1 MPNEK
6 KAKSKC
12 VEYLRHAEYYDMQST
27 FDELYA
33 RSQAGEIFENLM
45 DVILSREN
53 ILLAYR
59 NIKSNTG
66 SITPGTDKLEIS
78 DIGKLTADEVTARV
92 RKIVKGAKNGYTP
105 RSVRR
110 KDIPK
115 PNGNT
120 RPLGIPCI
128 WDRLVQQCIK
138 QVMEPICEAKF
149 HERNNGFRPYR
160 STQNAIAQCY
170 KMAQLQNLHFVVDV
184 DIVGFFDNIDH
195 ERLMLAVQ
203 KHVPEK
209 WCLLYIQRWLT
220 MPVQTKSGEL
230 IQKQGKGTPQGGVI
244 SPLLANLFL
253 HYAMDKWLEQNH
265 PNVEYVRY
273 ADDAILHCKT
283 KTEAEQTLAALDE
296 RMKACGL
303 ELHPEKTKQVYCRD
317 YRRQNTY
324 ETVKFDFLGYSFQPR
339 STKSKQ
345 TGKLFLGF
353 DCAIS
358 ISSKKRIAD
367 KLEDLKIDRLNFKS
381 IVGVALY
388 LEPFIRGWINYYGK
402 YRITELKPVFLLLR
416 QRLVWWARKRY
427 KRYKTN
433 MVKAYRWLDR
443 VQKQFP
449 NLFYQWRYGFA

>member
-1 MPNEK
+1 MNLWNET
-6 KAKSKC
+6 KSIPISK
-12 VEYLRHAEYYDMQST
+12 Q
-27 FDELYA
+27 
-33 RSQAGEIFENLM
+33 QIW
-45 DVILSREN
+45 
-53 ILLAYR
+53 LAYKKVKA
-59 NIKSNTG
+59 NQG
-66 SITPGTDKLEIS
+66 SAGVDQISMEEFDAQRSKHLYKLWNRLASGSYFPPPVKEVEIPKK
-78 DIGKLTADEVTARV
+78 DGKV
-92 RKIVKGAKNGYTP
+92 RK
-105 RSVRR
+105 
-110 KDIPK
+110 
-115 PNGNT
+115 
-120 RPLGIPCI
+120 LGIPTI
-128 WDRLVQQCIK
+128 ADRVAQMVVKEYLEARFEKIFSPNSYGYRPEKSAHQALEKVRQNCRKTDWVIDLDIK
-138 QVMEPICEAKF
+138 
-149 HERNNGFRPYR
+149 
-160 STQNAIAQCY
+160 
-170 KMAQLQNLHFVVDV
+170 
-184 DIVGFFDNIDH
+184 GFFDNIDH

-265 PNVEYVRY
+265 PKVEYVRY
-273 ADDAILHCKT
+273 ADDAILHCRT

-317 YRRQNTY
+317 YRRQDTY

>member
-1 MPNEK
+1 MNLWNET
-6 KAKSKC
+6 KSIPVSKEQ
-12 VEYLRHAEYYDMQST
+12 VW
-27 FDELYA
+27 
-33 RSQAGEIFENLM
+33 
-45 DVILSREN
+45 
-53 ILLAYR
+53 LAYKKVKA
-59 NIKSNTG
+59 NQG
-66 SITPGTDKLEIS
+66 SAGVDQISMEEFDAQRSKHLYKLWNRLASGSYFPPPVKEVEIPKK
-78 DIGKLTADEVTARV
+78 DGKV
-92 RKIVKGAKNGYTP
+92 RK
-105 RSVRR
+105 
-110 KDIPK
+110 
-115 PNGNT
+115 
-120 RPLGIPCI
+120 LGIPTI
-128 WDRLVQQCIK
+128 GDRVAQMVVKEYLEARFEKIFSPNSYGYRPDRNAHQALEKVRQNCRKTDWVIDLDIK
-138 QVMEPICEAKF
+138 
-149 HERNNGFRPYR
+149 
-160 STQNAIAQCY
+160 
-170 KMAQLQNLHFVVDV
+170 
-184 DIVGFFDNIDH
+184 GFFDNIDH

-203 KHVPEK
+203 KHVQEK

>member
-1 MPNEK
+1 MNLWNET
-6 KAKSKC
+6 KSIPVSKEQ
-12 VEYLRHAEYYDMQST
+12 VW
-27 FDELYA
+27 
-33 RSQAGEIFENLM
+33 
-45 DVILSREN
+45 
-53 ILLAYR
+53 LAYKKVKA
-59 NIKSNTG
+59 NQG
-66 SITPGTDKLEIS
+66 SAGVDQISMEEFDAQRSKHLYKLWNRLASGSYFPPPVKEVEIPKK
-78 DIGKLTADEVTARV
+78 DGKV
-92 RKIVKGAKNGYTP
+92 RK
-105 RSVRR
+105 
-110 KDIPK
+110 
-115 PNGNT
+115 
-120 RPLGIPCI
+120 LGIPTI
-128 WDRLVQQCIK
+128 ADRVAQMVVKEYLEARFEKIFSPNSYGYRPEKSAHQALEKVRQNCRKTDWVIDLDIK
-138 QVMEPICEAKF
+138 
-149 HERNNGFRPYR
+149 
-160 STQNAIAQCY
+160 
-170 KMAQLQNLHFVVDV
+170 
-184 DIVGFFDNIDH
+184 GFFDNIDH

-381 IVGVALY
+381 IVGVSLY

>member
-1 MPNEK
+1 MTLWNET
-6 KAKSKC
+6 KSVPVSKEQ
-12 VEYLRHAEYYDMQST
+12 VW
-27 FDELYA
+27 
-33 RSQAGEIFENLM
+33 
-45 DVILSREN
+45 
-53 ILLAYR
+53 LAYKKVKA
-59 NIKSNTG
+59 NQG
-66 SITPGTDKLEIS
+66 SAGVDQISMEEFDAQRSKHLYKLWNRLASGSYFPPPVKEVEIPKK
-78 DIGKLTADEVTARV
+78 DGKV
-92 RKIVKGAKNGYTP
+92 RK
-105 RSVRR
+105 
-110 KDIPK
+110 
-115 PNGNT
+115 
-120 RPLGIPCI
+120 LGIPTI
-128 WDRLVQQCIK
+128 ADRVAQMVVKEYLEARFEKIFSPNSYGYRPEKSAHQALEKVRQNCRKTDWVIDLDIK
-138 QVMEPICEAKF
+138 
-149 HERNNGFRPYR
+149 
-160 STQNAIAQCY
+160 
-170 KMAQLQNLHFVVDV
+170 
-184 DIVGFFDNIDH
+184 GFFDNIDH

-265 PNVEYVRY
+265 PKVEYVRY
-273 ADDAILHCKT
+273 ADDAILHCRT

-317 YRRQNTY
+317 YRRQDTY